1 VNERKKALAR
11 KEKRSSRI
19 LFFLFFVFRGF
30 GYDAYST
37 LDVVFAAWPGNSGH
51 ETGLT
56 LEEYCAQELSAEII
70 EEETEERHGSENTLV
85 AMGGCS

>member
-37 LDVVFAAWPGNSGH
+37 LDAVFAACPETAGTKPG
-51 ETGLT
+51 
-56 LEEYCAQELSAEII
+56 
-70 EEETEERHGSENTLV
+70 
-85 AMGGCS
+85 